1 MTYQG
6 YYDNQ
11 VYSDRAALMWA
22 VGQVQ
27 MMLPCMVDDL
37 SERVPD
43 RVLSYVFT
51 HKAEEQISSH

>member
-1 MTYQG
+1 
-6 YYDNQ
+6 
-11 VYSDRAALMWA
+11 MWA

-51 HKAEEQISSH
+51 HKAEEQVSSH